1 MKTFFIFFR
10 DQYDFGKNKKNARS
24 KPPFFKEHQFL
35 ESLLGSLTLNIRH
48 CVQPCFNLGQIL
60 NQAKVAGPQKACHAE
75 SRCNF
80 FIFVSKIKCSVK
92 KKMDQ
97 DSIYGF
103 LSKHENFAAHFN
115 PFHGT
120 QFGKPC
126 YRFRTLGRKV
136 KI

>member
-1 MKTFFIFFR
+1 MILGKIREIR
-10 DQYDFGKNKKNARS
+10 DQSPPLKNTNFWK
-24 KPPFFKEHQFL
+24 
-35 ESLLGSLTLNIRH
+35 SLPRAPNFY
-48 CVQPCFNLGQIL
+48 CVQPCFNLSQIL

-80 FIFVSKIKCSVK
+80 FIFVSKIQCSVK

-120 QFGKPC
+120 QFGKPWSIQLI
-126 YRFRTLGRKV
+126 T
-136 KI
+136 